1 MPSVLVVEDEPA
13 LSDTL
18 VKALAEEGFLVDT
31 ALDGHEGLFK
41 MSEDCHDVVLLDIM
55 LPGLDGWTL
64 LENARARCVD
74 AAILILTARETVEDR
89 VRGLTLGADDY
100 LAKPFAL
107 AELIARV
114 HALAR
119 RAAKARLQRQQLL
132 EGMNP

>member
-18 VKALAEEGFLVDT
+18 AKALAEEGFLVDT

-64 LENARARCVD
+64 LENARARGVD

-119 RAAKARLQRQQLL
+119 RAGKARLQRQQLL
-132 EGMNP
+132 EGMNL